1 MSNELTSNPYVVGPP
16 VSGESLYG
24 RQEVFRFVQES
35 LTGPTNRVIVLHGQ
49 RRVGKSSVLQELYL
63 HRLPPE
69 KYCAVRL
76 DVQGQAHTPFDAA
89 VYDLAVQIAEGVG
102 LPEPT
107 PADFEDNPAYFLRTF
122 LPTALASLG
131 QRRLVI
137 MMDEFDALINDSDGA
152 IPLDEAST
160 GVRFLPLLQ
169 HILDNHA
176 FEKMV
181 FVLVIGRSLEKL
193 PPSFNQLIRGA
204 RFNHIWL
211 LSTDEAVALI
221 TKPIAGIL
229 TYEPPA
235 IERILRYT
243 SGHPYFTQLLCYEL
257 FNRAKRQ
264 QRNIIEADDVEQVI
278 DTALET
284 GEPAFVWLWDA
295 LSIAERLLVSTIGSV
310 TAEGGIARRDNIQAI
325 LNDNRIRLGSVDLVE
340 ATNHL
345 VGENVLEFAEQDGVR
360 FKVELV
366 CRWVRQNHHLNLE
379 KLKISEM
386 SRTASQA
393 YTKGR
398 LAHEQGDL
406 DAASEAYR
414 LALRDNPNHF
424 NAQLGLA
431 QALRQQG
438 KLEEAVKEFEN
449 AYWLNEDASR
459 EALVEARLSL
469 AESLEEKAE
478 IIEAAVHYRRIYKIA
493 PQNRR
498 LQEKLK
504 VLFEKGRQARS
515 KGFWPEAVEH
525 FERVLDIDPTYPD
538 AGHNLVDTLQAQ
550 GRAAEKSADWFQAAQ
565 SFRRVTELDPQNEEA
580 IQRRDAA
587 EARLPKSE
595 VTPAKPPRRRNWATV
610 GIIAVLALFACWSAW
625 FLTNGNIFN
634 PPPTTTSVAMVDT
647 PLPPPATP
655 TPRPTQV
662 PTLPPPPTATSSPTL
677 PTAATLPESP
687 TRPPATLTPTPTPTP
702 TATATPTPTSTAT
715 HTATPTS
722 TPTHTATPTPIPIP
736 LPPGEA
742 LDIDLNPQNPAE
754 LWALLKNGSVYR
766 TRDSGHIWV
775 EVPLGLPAGGLSM
788 LTFAPGQTKVIYIGA
803 TGKIIKSVDG
813 GETWQ
818 AYPLP
823 GGLVQVHDLAVTH
836 SNPEIVYA
844 ATAGGMLISLDG
856 GATWVSGKKTGG
868 AALQTP
874 LYAVAIEAGRDSPIY
889 TAGEGDVIYRAGG
902 PQHSWQVFQ
911 CSDCRQAIYALAV
924 RGNTVYAGG
933 ALATLVRSDNQGSS
947 WSKVNSGI
955 PTALVPTLNISRI
968 VPGPDDILYAGTG
981 FKANNDDGLGVIQSI
996 NGGGSWTYLPLP
1008 EPRNTYHVQNIA
1020 LDPTNPNII
1029 YIAGFGGV
1037 YKFEVDRQ
1045 IWIKQ

>member
-229 TYEPPA
+229 TYESPA

-264 QRNIIEADDVEQVI
+264 QRNIIEADDVEQII

-515 KGFWPEAVEH
+515 KGFWLEAVEL

-538 AGHNLVDTLQAQ
+538 AGRNLVDTLQAQ
-550 GRAAEKSADWFQAAQ
+550 GRAAEKAADWFQAAQ
-565 SFRRVTELDPQNEEA
+565 AFRRVTELDPQNEEA

-587 EARLPKSE
+587 EAKLRKSKT
-595 VTPAKPPRRRNWATV
+595 TPAKPPRPRNWATV
-610 GIIAVLALFACWSAW
+610 GIIAVLALFTCWSAW
-625 FLTNGNIFN
+625 FLADGNIFN
-634 PPPTTTSVAMVDT
+634 PPPATTSVAMVDT

-655 TPRPTQV
+655 HRRASRGRRAGRRRRGRRARPLRGVRAPGARRPAPRGGGHHRRRGRRQPRRAR
-662 PTLPPPPTATSSPTL
+662 L
-677 PTAATLPESP
+677 AAAGAASA
-687 TRPPATLTPTPTPTP
+687 RVPATGRGRALGAAAAAVGPAGGPARMVVP
-702 TATATPTPTSTAT
+702 AGA
-715 HTATPTS
+715 
-722 TPTHTATPTPIPIP
+722 
-736 LPPGEA
+736 PPGR
-742 LDIDLNPQNPAE
+742 PARRAGPGRGAGGAAP
-754 LWALLKNGSVYR
+754 WRGCRRVPACGSGRGGRAVCPGAQGGAAGR
-766 TRDSGHIWV
+766 ARGRVAGRARARSRRPGGV
-775 EVPLGLPAGGLSM
+775 EPALGLPGQ
-788 LTFAPGQTKVIYIGA
+788 PGR
-803 TGKIIKSVDG
+803 
-813 GETWQ
+813 
-818 AYPLP
+818 P
-823 GGLVQVHDLAVTH
+823 G
-836 SNPEIVYA
+836 
-844 ATAGGMLISLDG
+844 
-856 GATWVSGKKTGG
+856 
-868 AALQTP
+868 
-874 LYAVAIEAGRDSPIY
+874 
-889 TAGEGDVIYRAGG
+889 
-902 PQHSWQVFQ
+902 
-911 CSDCRQAIYALAV
+911 
-924 RGNTVYAGG
+924 
-933 ALATLVRSDNQGSS
+933 
-947 WSKVNSGI
+947 
-955 PTALVPTLNISRI
+955 SR
-968 VPGPDDILYAGTG
+968 
-981 FKANNDDGLGVIQSI
+981 
-996 NGGGSWTYLPLP
+996 
-1008 EPRNTYHVQNIA
+1008 
-1020 LDPTNPNII
+1020 
-1029 YIAGFGGV
+1029 
-1037 YKFEVDRQ
+1037 
-1045 IWIKQ
+1045 